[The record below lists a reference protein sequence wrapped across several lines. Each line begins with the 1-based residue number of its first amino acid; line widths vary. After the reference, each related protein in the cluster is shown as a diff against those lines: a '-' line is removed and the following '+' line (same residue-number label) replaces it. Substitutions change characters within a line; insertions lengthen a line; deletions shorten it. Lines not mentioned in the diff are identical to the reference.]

1 MFNKKTKKEIV
12 YSSTDLSDLL
22 SSPVFYS
29 VIALTFILGLSSIFG
44 FFNNPRKL
52 KTVVDVISQ
61 KLSVNPNTNTVSYD
75 ADVDYL
81 LRNHSL
87 KELSVQKET
96 HFSIKSDNSYNVSD
110 NGNGVILYSALN
122 ANSNQDAQ
130 RVSFDYNIASDQF
143 WGSLDVNRIE
153 SMIDQNQQQ
162 NLDTLM
168 IGAPLSSEYFLEQGD
183 AKYSMR
189 AGILRL

>member
-1 MFNKKTKKEIV
+1 MFNKKTKKQVI

-87 KELSVQKET
+87 KELPVKKET

-122 ANSNQDAQ
+122 ANSNQETQ
-130 RVSFDYNIASDQF
+130 RVSFDYNITSDQF